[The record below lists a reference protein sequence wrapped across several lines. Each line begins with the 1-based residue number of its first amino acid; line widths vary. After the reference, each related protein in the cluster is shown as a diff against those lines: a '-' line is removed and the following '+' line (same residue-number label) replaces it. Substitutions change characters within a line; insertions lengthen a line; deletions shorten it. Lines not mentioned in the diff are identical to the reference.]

1 MYRSTKVLALLSA
14 VVMSSVEA
22 APAVTSISGT
32 IGDGQQVT
40 ITGSGFGSTGPT
52 VVLFDDF
59 EKGGGATG
67 AAIPLTSPSV
77 GSWTQY
83 GQDRGRPRYSTF
95 ARSGT
100 HGWRAS
106 DATQDL
112 NKDDSNRI
120 GQFLQVLGTSFS
132 EAFISYA
139 VGLPPNSTFPGSST
153 VGRFPG
159 VSAWKM
165 TWFYDGATGY
175 GADGKADLC
184 VPTFGGAFLIGG
196 NDGNAV
202 SQDEWFAGMGQD
214 WFSFTKWTRISSW
227 LHNGSTVGTYFQSV
241 NEDKGY
247 KEKNWAGRSPFPSGA
262 STKWDRITIPGW
274 WGNGDNANNQITY
287 DDVYLAIGPNAAARI
302 EIGDSATY
310 NTAKRLAISTPTSWS
325 NGSITAN
332 LRMGPFLSTDT
343 LYLFVVDA
351 NNVPSA
357 GIRLQACKDCPKPPT
372 SANAT

>member
-22 APAVTSISGT
+22 APTVTSISGT
-32 IGDGQQVT
+32 IGNGQQVT
-40 ITGSGFGSTGPT
+40 ITGAGFGSTGPT

-59 EKGGGATG
+59 EKGNGTAG

-83 GQDRGRPRYSTF
+83 GQDVGRPRYSSY

-120 GQFLQVLGTSFS
+120 GQFLQVMGTSFS
-132 EAFISYA
+132 EAFLSYA
-139 VGLPPNSTFPGSST
+139 VYLPPNSTFPGSST
-153 VGRFPG
+153 VGQFPG
-159 VSAWKM
+159 TSSWKFS
-165 TWFYDGATGY
+165 WFYDGSTGY
-175 GADGKADLC
+175 GSDGKADLC
-184 VPTFGGAFLIGG
+184 VPTFGGAFLIAG
-196 NDGNAV
+196 NDGNVV
-202 SQDEWFAGMGQD
+202 SQDEWFSGMGSN
-214 WFSFTKWTRISSW
+214 WFSFTNWTRISAW
-227 LHNGSTVGTYFQSV
+227 LHNGSSVGTYFQSV

-262 STKWDRITIPGW
+262 TAKWDRMSMPGW
-274 WGNGDNANNQITY
+274 WGNGDNAKNQITY
-287 DDVYLAIGPNAAARI
+287 DDVYLAIGPNSAARI

-310 NTAKRLAISTPTSWS
+310 TSAKRLAISTPVSWS
-325 NGSITAN
+325 DGSITAN
-332 LRMGPFLSTDT
+332 LRMGPFLSSDT